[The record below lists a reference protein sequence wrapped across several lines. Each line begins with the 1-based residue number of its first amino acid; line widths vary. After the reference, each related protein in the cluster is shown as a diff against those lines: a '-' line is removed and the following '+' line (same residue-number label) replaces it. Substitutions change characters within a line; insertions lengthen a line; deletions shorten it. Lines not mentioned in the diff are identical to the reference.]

1 MELHSAPVR
10 AFWEEIM
17 ERIKISMK
25 LFISIISIIAL
36 FTFIPSVGFA
46 GDDKPM
52 AEVDHLAI
60 ATLMIYDGR
69 FDKAIEE
76 LSQVDRSAGNFD
88 EARYYTIRGV
98 LDSKMEEYEKAIVN
112 YTKAIRAN
120 QAKTFEAPRENKT
133 TKYLFSIGKDEIE
146 ETPEPEFDGEKIK
159 KEKLE
164 KLHAYLAQAY
174 YKVKDYANTA
184 KHLDLAGERGRD
196 RAALFALRAEC
207 YWKIKQHDDAVHALN
222 SGLGFF
228 PEDSTLL
235 KQKYYYF
242 AELGLFQA
250 AVENAKKY
258 MAVVDADAD
267 EYIILAQLLMEA
279 GQTTEAAKIL
289 ELARGKF
296 PESAKIDMLLGHAY
310 MKKEMMH
317 TTAYLFKQGAY
328 HDRKYLKDAVE
339 MHRRIKDYSHAIFL
353 NAQMDD
359 KVEKLKQLVAI
370 VLERGEYEKVIGVKD
385 ELGRYNLLD
394 DDNIRY
400 ALAYSYYMAKD
411 YDQAEFHLKKIQD
424 NELFSKGTVIRR
436 NIEKCR
442 ENSMGCF

>member
-1 MELHSAPVR
+1 MKH
-10 AFWEEIM
+10 
-17 ERIKISMK
+17 IKTTVK
-25 LFISIISIIAL
+25 LFIFIITMFAS
-36 FTFIPSVGFA
+36 IPSGGFA
-46 GDDKPM
+46 SDAKTSM
-52 AEVDHLAI
+52 KVDHLAI

-69 FDKAIEE
+69 FDKAMEE
-76 LSQVDRSAGNFD
+76 LVQVDQSAENFD
-88 EARYYTIRGV
+88 QARYYTIQGV
-98 LDSKMEEYEKAIVN
+98 LYAKMEQYDKAIVN
-112 YTKAIRAN
+112 YTRAIRATLE
-120 QAKTFEAPRENKT
+120 KTFEAPSRKSET
-133 TKYLFSIGKDEIE
+133 PKYLFSIGKTEIE

-164 KLHAYLAQAY
+164 KLHAHLAQAY
-174 YKVKDYANTA
+174 YKIKDYANTV

-222 SGLGFF
+222 SGLELF
-228 PEDSTLL
+228 PEDPALL

-267 EYIILAQLLMEA
+267 EYMILAQLLMEA

-296 PESAKIDMLLGHAY
+296 SESAKIEMLLGHAY
-310 MKKEMMH
+310 MNKEMMH
-317 TTAYLFKQGAY
+317 TAAYLFKQGAY

-353 NAQMDD
+353 NAHMDD

-385 ELGRYNLLD
+385 ELERYNLLD

-411 YDQAEFHLKKIQD
+411 YDQAEFHLKRIQD